1 MIDAGRVC
9 TKKTGR
15 DTGERCVII
24 NVLDDTFVEI
34 VTKGRK
40 RARKVNISHLIPLDQ
55 TVDPKSEEQI
65 KAALS
70 TT

>member
-9 TKKTGR
+9 MKKKGR
-15 DTGERCVII
+15 DAGEKCVII
-24 NVLDDTFVEI
+24 NVLDNTFVEI
-34 VTKGRK
+34 VSKGRK
-40 RARKVNISHLIPLDQ
+40 QARKVNIVHLLPLDQ

-70 TT
+70 